1 MMINHMSD
9 LRRFDFTPEC
19 KTCQYR
25 KELGMLEY
33 CCGFVIDEIRR
44 QRFEQ
49 MKDMVYNY
57 ADFTEDLTLMNP
69 DNILFTKDTEW
80 SVTITFQTN
89 LKEEKKLIL
98 RKLREA
104 VMTSMYFNHVNFG
117 KDTLIRKDFN
127 QEPLQIQSVL
137 DKYCME
143 ATSNEE

>member
-1 MMINHMSD
+1 MINYMSD
-9 LRRFDFTPEC
+9 LKRFDFTPEC

-57 ADFTEDLTLMNP
+57 VDFTEDLTLMNP

-104 VMTSMYFNHVNFG
+104 VMNSMYFNHVNFG
-117 KDTLIRKDFN
+117 KDTLIRNDFN

-137 DKYCME
+137 DKYGME

>member
-1 MMINHMSD
+1 MINNLAD

-25 KELGMLEY
+25 KELGLLEY

-44 QRFEQ
+44 QRFEK
-49 MKDMVYNY
+49 MKTIVYNY
-57 ADFTEDLTLMNP
+57 ADFSDDLSLVNP
-69 DNILFTKDTEW
+69 SNMLFQKDTEW
-80 SVTITFQTN
+80 SVTLTFQTN

-104 VMTSMYFNHVNFG
+104 VLESMYFNHVNFA

-127 QEPLQIQSVL
+127 SEPLQIQAVL
-137 DKYCME
+137 DNFNLTGE
-143 ATSNEE
+143 IDE